1 MTLQEICQGL
11 ETGIAN
17 MSWMEGLAV
26 LFSVISVLCAR
37 ANNVWLYPAGIAGI
51 LLSIYIFIGA
61 EYKLYPDAALNVY
74 YLLMSIYGWYFWLKK
89 PASRTGEDSRPAR
102 ETPITWCTKKE
113 LIIAAALFTV
123 LWTAL
128 YWWLSTYKI
137 NNVPLMDSFSSAM
150 AATGMW
156 LLAKRKIE
164 NWLALLIAD
173 TVAVALFFV
182 KNLLLFSTLNVFY
195 IVVAILGF
203 IAWKRRYHCATG
215 EEAR

>member
-89 PASRTGEDSRPAR
+89 PASQTGEDSRPAR

-203 IAWKRRYHCATG
+203 MAWKRRYHRATG